1 MQTSYALQTQSYDF
15 TKVFDLCAG
24 VEDDYRPT
32 CYQSL
37 GRDASGQSVSDV
49 EKTSDTCMLG
59 GDYEARS
66 NCVVG
71 VVRDFISYYSD
82 DTQAKEFCE
91 SLDADLRDL
100 CLQEAEEFYK
110 IFETAPETRPT

>member
-37 GRDASGQSVSDV
+37 GRDASSQGTADV
-49 EKTSDTCMLG
+49 EKTRDICMLG
-59 GDYEARS
+59 EDYEARS
-66 NCVVG
+66 NCVIG